1 MISGGAPTEHQIA
14 ALAVAVSALL
24 DDERREAADGAPPA
38 YGSRW
43 RRAGIAAAV
52 SPFVPGRGA

>member
-1 MISGGAPTEHQIA
+1 VHQIA
-14 ALAVAVSALL
+14 ALAAAVTALL
-24 DDERREAADGAPPA
+24 DDERREVPDRAPLA